1 MLASAM
7 EFSENSG
14 NSGQIAQYS
23 SQMATLFV
31 DFPQYSG
38 HSNKFAMSLWDFSKN
53 SGNSYQ
59 NTYILPNVKFLALAI
74 ANANVYKC
82 VFIHT
87 NMYKSV

>member
-38 HSNKFAMSLWDFSKN
+38 HSNKFAMSLWDFFQKF
-53 SGNSYQ
+53 G
-59 NTYILPNVKFLALAI
+59 KFLSKYIHFA
-74 ANANVYKC
+74 KC
-82 VFIHT
+82 KIPSISH
-87 NMYKSV
+87 S